1 MYHQQRPVGNGP
13 AGKKG
18 QAVEMSIRRIGGP
31 GRWALAGLLAVATL
45 AGPARAQYFGQN
57 KVQYRD
63 HVWNS
68 ISADHF
74 VVYFDKGSDSLAMRT
89 LDLAEKTQAVF
100 SKRLGHQLS
109 KKIPIILYA
118 SQQDFQQTNITPDLI
133 EGSTGGFTEALR
145 DRVVVPFSGSYED
158 FRHVLVHELTHAF
171 QFDIFYNSPGTSL
184 LSGQGLFQVP
194 LWFAEGM
201 AEYFSLGWE
210 PNAEMYVR
218 DGTITGYL
226 PPLDWAGGY
235 LVYKMG
241 QQAIQY
247 LIERYGEDRFRD
259 VMHRARQMH
268 NFERAFQRTYGMTP
282 QRFDQQWRD
291 MLQKKYWP
299 TVAQLEHPESFARR
313 LTDHRT
319 DESVLN
325 FWPSVSPQGD
335 RIAYFSDRRQY
346 TDVYLMSAFD
356 GRVLRRLVRGER
368 SMQFEAIPLLR
379 TSITWSPDGQRLALV
394 ASSQGRDRVYVIDAN
409 SGNVLKRLDLPCNE
423 LSYPAWS
430 PVSDSIVVLGL
441 TQGRS
446 DLWLVNADNGQSS
459 RLTDDTWDEK
469 EPTWSPDGKRIAFAS
484 DRSAPVVL
492 EPEPH
497 VGVNSRYGIW
507 EIDVATRAVRL
518 IIDTAGEDHA
528 PAWSPDGRK
537 LAFITDRSGGPN
549 LTLYDTEDSTVTQL
563 TALTGGVLSLSWSR
577 QNDRLAFAAFDRGGY
592 DIFSVQQPLGV
603 DPVLKRL
610 RQRAPASVVSVDEA
624 RKAPPPDP
632 SPLTVP
638 ERGALAAAGPDSVI
652 APDTT
657 RSLAGGGRH
666 AGGGRPPVSAVQF
679 EPPAW
684 NGGGFPAPPTPVA
697 DPDTVQR
704 HEPERTPLVE
714 HGGPFA
720 LSDSVLG
727 QAPSPYKWHLAPE
740 AVQVGAIAASTY
752 GFAGST
758 QVLFTDF
765 LGDHSLYFAGDVFS
779 NSLQDANALLVYSV
793 LPRRLDWNVGA
804 FHFKNYYQSN
814 VTSLGEGLGTAKL
827 FSERSFGGLVG
838 WSYPFSRFRR
848 GEFQFTQMFVEEQF
862 FQDLPDGSLVPTNKE
877 YRSVASPSVSL
888 IGDHTLFGSS
898 GPVNGSRWNL
908 TYAQSIAWFPNAL
921 DYHTV
926 TYDYRRYEDLT
937 HGYSFASRLL
947 TGVSGG
953 RNPQVFRIGGYNTL
967 RGWPDFT
974 LLGTR
979 LAMGSLELR
988 FPFIQDLGVIGPLP
1002 IGHLGVRGALFTD
1015 FGSVWY
1021 GDTTP
1026 RFSQVVNGRWQLRDP
1041 FVSFG
1046 TGIRAWLL
1054 GMPMK
1059 LDVAWATNMQIV
1071 QRPKWYFSIGP
1082 EF

>member
-1 MYHQQRPVGNGP
+1 
-13 AGKKG
+13 
-18 QAVEMSIRRIGGP
+18 MSTPRIVGP
-31 GRWALAGLLAVATL
+31 GRWALAALLGLAAF
-45 AGPARAQYFGQN
+45 AGTAQAQYFGQN

-74 VVYFDKGSDSLAMRT
+74 VVYFDKGADSLAMRT

-100 SKRLGHQLS
+100 SKRLNHQLS
-109 KKIPIILYA
+109 KRIPIILYA
-118 SQQDFQQTNITPDLI
+118 SHQDFAQTNITPELI

-158 FRHVLVHELTHAF
+158 FRHVLVHELVHAF

-201 AEYFSLGWE
+201 AENFSLGDSD

-218 DGTITGYL
+218 DGTINGYL

-235 LVYKMG
+235 FVYKMG
-241 QQAIQY
+241 QSAIGY
-247 LIERYGEDRFRD
+247 LIDRYGEDRFRD
-259 VMHRARQMH
+259 MMHRARQMH
-268 NFERAFQRTYGMTP
+268 GFERAFQRTYGMMP
-282 QRFDQQWRD
+282 ERFDQQWRD
-291 MLQKKYWP
+291 MLRKKYWP
-299 TVAQLEHPESFARR
+299 QVAEKEHPESFARR

-356 GRVLRRLVRGER
+356 GRVLHRLVRGER
-368 SMQFEAIPLLR
+368 SVQFEAIPLLR
-379 TSITWSPDGQRLALV
+379 TSITWAPDGNRLALV
-394 ASSQGRDRVYVIDAN
+394 ASSQGRDRIYVVDAN
-409 SGNVLKRLDLPCNE
+409 SGNVLRRLDLPCSE
-423 LSYPAWS
+423 LSYPCWS

-446 DLWLVNADNGQSS
+446 DLWLVNADNGQST
-459 RLTDDTWDEK
+459 RLTDDSWDEK
-469 EPTWSPDGKRIAFAS
+469 EPTWTPDGKGITFAS
-484 DRSAPVVL
+484 DRSAPIVL
-492 EPEPH
+492 EPQAH
-497 VGVNSRYGIW
+497 VGSNSRYGIYQ
-507 EIDVATRAVRL
+507 IDAATREVRL
-518 IIDTAGEDHA
+518 ILDTAGEDHA
-528 PAWSPDGRK
+528 PAWSPDGKK
-537 LAFITDRSGGPN
+537 LAFITDRSGSPN
-549 LTLYDTEDSTVTQL
+549 LTLFDTADSTVTQL
-563 TALTGGVLSLSWSR
+563 TDLVGGVLSLSWSR

-592 DIFSVQQPLGV
+592 DIFTVQQPLSV

-610 RQRAPASVVSVDEA
+610 RQHAPGSVVSVDEA
-624 RKAPPPDP
+624 RKPV
-632 SPLTVP
+632 PLATVP
-638 ERGALAAAGPDSVI
+638 TAATEHGALAAAWPDSAS

-657 RSLAGGGRH
+657 RALGAGHHPGGAAH
-666 AGGGRPPVSAVQF
+666 PPISSVAF

-684 NGGGFPAPPTPVA
+684 NGGGFPTPPPAVVE
-697 DPDTVQR
+697 PDSSELRSQ
-704 HEPERTPLVE
+704 PERTPLKE

-720 LSDSVLG
+720 LSDSVLA
-727 QAPSPYKWHLAPE
+727 QPPAPYRWKLAPE

-793 LPRRLDWNVGA
+793 MPRRLDWNVGA
-804 FHFKNYYQSN
+804 FHFKNYYQSS

-848 GEFQFTQMFVEEQF
+848 GEFQYTQMFVEEQF
-862 FQDLPDGSLVPTNKE
+862 FQTLSDGSLIPSNTE

-921 DYHTV
+921 QYRTV
-926 TYDYRRYEDLT
+926 TYDYRRYADLT

-967 RGWPDFT
+967 RGFPDFT

-988 FPFIQDLGVIGPLP
+988 FPFIQDLGVVGPLP
-1002 IGHLGVRGALFTD
+1002 VGHMAVRGAVFTD

-1026 RFSQVVNGRWQLRDP
+1026 RFGEVTNGVWHLKDP
-1041 FVSFG
+1041 FWSFG
-1046 TGIRAWLL
+1046 TGIRTWLL

-1059 LDVAWATNMQIV
+1059 LDVAWATNMQFV
-1071 QRPKWYFSIGP
+1071 ARPKWYFSIGP

>member
-1 MYHQQRPVGNGP
+1 
-13 AGKKG
+13 
-18 QAVEMSIRRIGGP
+18 MSIRRNGSA
-31 GRWALAGLLAVATL
+31 GRWALAGMVGLMALAL
-45 AGPARAQYFGQN
+45 ASTANAQYFGQN

-74 VVYFDKGSDSLAMRT
+74 VVYFDKGADSLAMRT
-89 LDLAEKTQAVF
+89 LDLAEKTQAIF
-100 SKRLGHQLS
+100 SKRTGHQLS
-109 KKIPIILYA
+109 KRIPIILYA
-118 SQQDFQQTNITPDLI
+118 SHQDFAQTNITPDLI

-158 FRHVLVHELTHAF
+158 FRHVLVHELVHAF

-201 AEYFSLGWE
+201 AEYFSLGME

-218 DGTITGYL
+218 DGTLTGYL
-226 PPLDWAGGY
+226 PPLEWAGGY

-241 QQAIQY
+241 QSAIEY
-247 LIERYGEDRFRD
+247 LLQRYGEDRFKD
-259 VMHRARQMH
+259 MLHRARQMH
-268 NFERAFQRTYGMTP
+268 SFERAFQRTYGMTP

-291 MLQKKYWP
+291 MLRKKYWP
-299 TVAQLEHPESFARR
+299 TVARLEHPESFARR
-313 LTDHRT
+313 LTDHST

-379 TSITWSPDGQRLALV
+379 TSITWSPDGDRLALV
-394 ASSQGRDRVYVIDAN
+394 ASSQGRDRIYVVDAN
-409 SGNVLKRLDLPCNE
+409 SGNVVRRLDLPCNE
-423 LSYPAWS
+423 LSFPAWS
-430 PVSDSIVVLGL
+430 PVSDSLVVLGL

-446 DLWLVNADNGQSS
+446 DLWLVSAKSGQVA
-459 RLTDDTWDEK
+459 RLTDDSWDEK

-484 DRSAPVVL
+484 DRSAPIVL
-492 EPEPH
+492 EPQPH
-497 VGVNSRYGIW
+497 VGANSRYGIY

-518 IIDTAGEDHA
+518 ILDTAGEDHA

-537 LAFITDRSGGPN
+537 LAFITDRSGAPN
-549 LTLYDTEDSTVTQL
+549 LTLYDSEDSTITQL
-563 TALTGGVLSLSWSR
+563 TDLSGGVLSLSWSR

-592 DIFSVQQPLGV
+592 DIFSVQQPLSV

-610 RQRAPASVVSVDEA
+610 RQRAPQSVVSLEEA
-624 RKAPPPDP
+624 RKPVAVDPGPDA
-632 SPLTVP
+632 VP
-638 ERGALAAAGPDSVI
+638 ARGALAAAWPDSSS

-657 RSLAGGGRH
+657 RSLGNPNEHRAGNGT
-666 AGGGRPPVSAVQF
+666 RPPFSTVAF

-684 NGGGFPAPPTPVA
+684 NGGGFPTPSPVA
-697 DPDTVQR
+697 DPDTAGQR
-704 HEPERTPLVE
+704 REPERTPLVE

-720 LSDSVLG
+720 LADSVLG
-727 QAPSPYKWHLAPE
+727 QPPSPYKWHLAPE

-793 LPRRLDWNVGA
+793 MPRRLDWNVGA
-804 FHFKNYYQSN
+804 FHFKNYYQSS

-848 GEFQFTQMFVEEQF
+848 GEFQYTQMFVEEQF
-862 FQDLPDGSLVPTNKE
+862 YNTLPDGSLIAANRE

-908 TYAQSIAWFPNAL
+908 TYGQSIALFPNAL
-921 DYHTV
+921 QYRTV

-967 RGWPDFT
+967 RGFPDFT

-979 LAMGSLELR
+979 LVMGSLELR
-988 FPFIQDLGVIGPLP
+988 FPFIQDLGVVGPLP
-1002 IGHLGVRGALFTD
+1002 IGHLGVRGAVFTD

-1021 GDTTP
+1021 GDTKP
-1026 RFSQVVNGRWQLRDP
+1026 RLGITENGVWHLRDP
-1041 FVSFG
+1041 FWSFG
-1046 TGIRAWLL
+1046 TGIRTWLL

-1059 LDVAWATNMQIV
+1059 LDVAWATNMQFV
-1071 QRPKWYFSIGP
+1071 ARPKWYFSIGP